1 MSTPQRV
8 LLTGATGHVGG
19 RLFRHLISETDIV
32 VRAVFRS
39 PQSMPAWATRAEV
52 IHGDLSDATVRKQ
65 ALLNID
71 TVIHLATRGF
81 SAVAAPSQVE
91 LDSERAIAHA
101 LALESVAMGV
111 SRYLFVSSIHVY
123 GSALSGRVDDTT
135 PASPS
140 TAYGASRLQIEDDL
154 IAATEGTRTTAN
166 VIRLTNSFGA
176 PAFPRQE
183 TWNLLIHDLCRQ
195 AVEHSRISLR
205 SDVRTRRD
213 TMALRDVATVVTQLI
228 SSANF
233 PAGRFLLASGLT
245 MQLSEIAELVQRQ
258 ARVALGNDIPIE
270 SHSNNDPA
278 PVSFTFEPRKL
289 RALGTVIPDNRDIEI
304 RDLLTLA
311 QREFGKLT

>member
-1 MSTPQRV
+1 
-8 LLTGATGHVGG
+8 
-19 RLFRHLISETDIV
+19 
-32 VRAVFRS
+32 
-39 PQSMPAWATRAEV
+39 
-52 IHGDLSDATVRKQ
+52 
-65 ALLNID
+65 
-71 TVIHLATRGF
+71 
-81 SAVAAPSQVE
+81 
-91 LDSERAIAHA
+91 

-195 AVEHSRISLR
+195 AVEHSRIALR

-213 TMALRDVATVVTQLI
+213 TMALRDVATVVTQFI
-228 SSANF
+228 SAANF

-258 ARVALGNDIPIE
+258 ARVVLGNDIPIE

-304 RDLLTLA
+304 RNLLTLA